1 MVVTLWLHGGWRAR
15 LLRGA
20 TQSPRYAA
28 SSSRDA
34 AHSHDAAHSP
44 RDATPRRDVLAAA
57 TSSPT
62 LRDKLEAVTLR
73 ARHAT
78 RHACRR
84 ATRHGRCA
92 TRHRRRVTRRAH
104 HATHSSTTRPARRAT
119 RHLTSTCS
127 PPRRARRRAAAR
139 SSRDATRS
147 PRGATR
153 SPRRGSV
160 AVRRGK
166 LPRRARRSSATNNP
180 HSPRSPN
187 LLPPLELAVT
197 FGPSSLTVSAAAGDR
212 AVDETPS
219 RLTPARSALRA
230 VRRSRLSAFTSY
242 YPQSSRSSY
251 LSSRHAVLLSPV
263 TSRASRRASL
273 PATVP
278 GAGES
283 PHLAPD
289 ASPLACRASYFI
301 ALPSKTDIPRSP
313 RFPYLSSRHSTRPSP
328 LACRAARRAP
338 LTSPCRRR
346 ARPRARRRPAPRAAC
361 RSGLLLNL
369 LMPSIITTR
378 HMPKPRGRSTATAPH
393 RDCATSA
400 PLPHMRSLLLLLRA
414 ATRVGSSAAPQPPS
428 FPCYSTE
435 RLRYFWPPRRP
446 LRGPRRSSRP
456 RCTDP

>member
-1 MVVTLWLHGGWRAR
+1 MLMYEVAWWLHAGCTMVTWWLHYGYMVVGEHACCAARHSRRATRRAR
-15 LLRGA
+15 RA
-20 TQSPRYAA
+20 TRRTPG
-28 SSSRDA
+28 
-34 AHSHDAAHSP
+34 DAAHSP
-44 RDATPRRDVLAAA
+44 RDATPCHDVLAAA
-57 TSSPT
+57 TSSPP

-187 LLPPLELAVT
+187 LLPPLDLAVT

-212 AVDETPS
+212 AVDKTPS

-251 LSSRHAVLLSPV
+251 LFSRHAVLLSPV

-278 GAGES
+278 GADES
-283 PHLAPD
+283 LFSRPMPV
-289 ASPLACRASYFI
+289 
-301 ALPSKTDIPRSP
+301 RS
-313 RFPYLSSRHSTRPSP
+313 
-328 LACRAARRAP
+328 RAARR
-338 LTSPCRRR
+338 TS
-346 ARPRARRRPAPRAAC
+346 
-361 RSGLLLNL
+361 
-369 LMPSIITTR
+369 
-378 HMPKPRGRSTATAPH
+378 
-393 RDCATSA
+393 
-400 PLPHMRSLLLLLRA
+400 
-414 ATRVGSSAAPQPPS
+414 
-428 FPCYSTE
+428 
-435 RLRYFWPPRRP
+435 
-446 LRGPRRSSRP
+446 
-456 RCTDP
+456 

>member
-1 MVVTLWLHGGWRAR
+1 MHDGYMVVTLWLHGGWRAR

-73 ARHAT
+73 ARHAA

-153 SPRRGSV
+153 SPRHGSV
-160 AVRRGK
+160 AARRGK

-313 RFPYLSSRHSTRPSP
+313 RFPYLSSRHSIRPSP

-346 ARPRARRRPAPRAAC
+346 ARPRARHHHHAPHAKAA
-361 RSGLLLNL
+361 RQVDRDGAASRLRD
-369 LMPSIITTR
+369 IRTAAA
-378 HMPKPRGRSTATAPH
+378 HAVAATATP
-393 RDCATSA
+393 
-400 PLPHMRSLLLLLRA
+400 A

-428 FPCYSTE
+428 FPCHSTE